1 VIAEDNVRGRPRTST
16 ASLTVGR
23 NARTAMTPSE
33 PQNRQAVDQTSRDP
47 HAAVG
52 GLSVS
57 SLSEPTS
64 VMVIVASQLSRWLDF
79 APRGSRLLSAM
90 APTPPVARRPRRS
103 NHAPRRRCHAP
114 AYPAQPMV
122 SNARVDEQCAKRRTA
137 RMCSLAE
144 TQSRSVCSRLL
155 DKHRAS
161 IAHNA
166 YWTELPPMT

>member
-1 VIAEDNVRGRPRTST
+1 
-16 ASLTVGR
+16 
-23 NARTAMTPSE
+23 MTPWE

-90 APTPPVARRPRRS
+90 APTPPVARRP
-103 NHAPRRRCHAP
+103 HDGVTTHL
-114 AYPAQPMV
+114 V
-122 SNARVDEQCAKRRTA
+122 VDATLRHT
-137 RMCSLAE
+137 
-144 TQSRSVCSRLL
+144 LL
-155 DKHRAS
+155 S
-161 IAHNA
+161 P
-166 YWTELPPMT
+166 W

>member
-16 ASLTVGR
+16 VSVTVGR
-23 NARTAMTPSE
+23 NARTAMTPWE

-122 SNARVDEQCAKRRTA
+122 SNARVDEHARRVAPLKCAARLRRKAAPSAAVCLISTGH
-137 RMCSLAE
+137 RLRI
-144 TQSRSVCSRLL
+144 TRIGRSFPR
-155 DKHRAS
+155 
-161 IAHNA
+161 
-166 YWTELPPMT
+166 